1 MMVPHDNWIIQ
12 NSLRPEKPVAE
23 EKLAKPGAGR
33 GSRIDHTAAGSAS
46 SLKIVM

>member
-23 EKLAKPGAGR
+23 EKLAKPGAGGAPESITQLPEAR
-33 GSRIDHTAAGSAS
+33 HR
-46 SLKIVM
+46 